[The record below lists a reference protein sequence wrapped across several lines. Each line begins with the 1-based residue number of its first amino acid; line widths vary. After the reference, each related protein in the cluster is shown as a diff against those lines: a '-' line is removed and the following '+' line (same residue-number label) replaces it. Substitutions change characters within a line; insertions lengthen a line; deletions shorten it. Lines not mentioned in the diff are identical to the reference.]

1 MFLGNDRKSL
11 VGQVGVPIVVMMVER
26 WRRRIGLW
34 HDAGGRKC
42 PHRMSIEL

>member
-11 VGQVGVPIVVMMVER
+11 AGRVVPIVMMMVER
-26 WRRRIGLW
+26 RRRIGLW